1 MGQASGNQVRPVDV
15 RDYLSHDLNITM
27 TDSEIQPWID
37 AAKRHQRLHAA
48 EHRAAVV
55 LDEMSLVANFT
66 GFRPQIGGSEHIIDV
81 CARVRE
87 ARADVDDLGRGL

>member
-1 MGQASGNQVRPVDV
+1 M
-15 RDYLSHDLNITM
+15 NIL
-27 TDSEIQPWID
+27 
-37 AAKRHQRLHAA
+37 AAKRWQRLHAA

-66 GFRPQIGGSEHIIDV
+66 GFRPQVGGSEHIIDV

-87 ARADVDDLGRGL
+87 ARADVADLGRGL